1 MQVLFCKGKA
11 WYTEGGKSKFVEEYE
26 WNGLKPLNKCFAI
39 PSPRVDFCLI
49 VVIGKDR
56 YKILLQKC
64 YFSMN
69 FSTLLLTVLKL
80 CAITKACSGERGMR
94 EPQGS
99 REDSAPDARS

>member
-56 YKILLQKC
+56 YKILLQKY
-64 YFSMN
+64 YFFVN
-69 FSTLLLTVLKL
+69 ISTLLLTVLIL
-80 CAITKACSGERGMR
+80 GL
-94 EPQGS
+94 
-99 REDSAPDARS
+99 